1 MQWNLSWI
9 TVDKHISTFT
19 ILLGDEPVFTCNVS
33 NLPSDSLGD
42 FELFLSDF
50 ECGTPCIT
58 TLNNICLFANAN
70 GDTFAITD
78 GIDKDPENQHF
89 WGFQIPMNEAVRK
102 QFKKVFSDYY
112 QYLLTQ

>member
-19 ILLGDEPVFTCNVS
+19 VLLGDEPVFTCNAS
-33 NLPSDSLGD
+33 NLPSDSLSD
-42 FELFLSDF
+42 FEQFLSDF
-50 ECGTPCIT
+50 ECGTPCKMN
-58 TLNNICLFANAN
+58 LNDISLYADDELLGFTNGICE
-70 GDTFAITD
+70 
-78 GIDKDPENQHF
+78 DPENQHF